1 VSARAGAQTISDL
14 QKRITKQSDDITQL
28 VTNLS
33 LRNTKLENE
42 LNQVKEDMTKVVDLV
57 QNDSAETIKD
67 LSERLSALEERDRRL
82 SEIEFENDI
91 LTQ

>member
-1 VSARAGAQTISDL
+1 MSARAGAQTISDL

>member
-1 VSARAGAQTISDL
+1 L